1 MQFPVVLTVDEDGKY
16 TAEVPII
23 PGCIS
28 AGDTRKEALE
38 NIRDAIALCLD
49 SRKEEGWDLPAEYSI
64 EQVDVA
70 VAA

>member
-1 MQFPVVLTVDEDGKY
+1 MKFPVVLTTDEDGKY

-28 AGDTRKEALE
+28 AGDTRAEALE
-38 NIRDAIALCLD
+38 NIKDAIALCLA
-49 SRKEEGWDLPAEYSI
+49 SREEEGWELPVEHSI
-64 EQVDVA
+64 EHVDVV

>member
-1 MQFPVVLTVDEDGKY
+1 MKFPVVLTVDEDGKY

-28 AGDTRKEALE
+28 AGGTRTEALE
-38 NIRDAIALCLD
+38 NVQDAIRLCLE
-49 SRKEEGWDLPAEYSI
+49 SREEEGWELPVEHSI
-64 EQVDVA
+64 EEVEVV

>member
-1 MQFPVVLTVDEDGKY
+1 MKFPVVLTVDEDGRY

-28 AGDTRKEALE
+28 AGDTREEALE
-38 NIRDAIALCLD
+38 NIRDAIALCLA
-49 SRKEEGWDLPAEYSI
+49 SRQEEGWDLPVKHSVELI
-64 EQVDVA
+64 DVE

>member
-1 MQFPVVLTVDEDGKY
+1 MKFPVVLTMDEDGKY

-28 AGDTRKEALE
+28 AGDSREDALQ
-38 NIRDAIALCLD
+38 NVRDAIALCLA
-49 SRKEEGWDLPAEYSI
+49 SREEEGWDLPESFSV
-64 EQVDVA
+64 EQVDVV

>member
-1 MQFPVVLTVDEDGKY
+1 MKFPVVLTTDEDGKY

-28 AGDTRKEALE
+28 AGDTRAEALE
-38 NIRDAIALCLD
+38 NIKDAIALCLA
-49 SRKEEGWDLPAEYSI
+49 SREEERWELPAKHSI
-64 EQVDVA
+64 EHVDVV

>member
-1 MQFPVVLTVDEDGKY
+1 MKFPVVLTLDEDGKW

-28 AGDTRKEALE
+28 AGDTKREALE
-38 NIRDAIALCLD
+38 NIKDAIALCLA
-49 SRKEEGWDLPAEYSI
+49 SREDEGWELPGEYSV
-64 EQVDVA
+64 EQVEVE

>member
-28 AGDTRKEALE
+28 AGDTREEALE
-38 NIRDAIALCLD
+38 NIKDAIALCLA
-49 SRKEEGWDLPAEYSI
+49 SREEEGWKLPPQYSI
-64 EQVDVA
+64 EHVDVV

>member
-1 MQFPVVLTVDEDGKY
+1 MKFPVVLTVDEDGKF

-28 AGDTRKEALE
+28 AGDTREEALT
-38 NIRDAIALCLD
+38 NIKDAISLCLE
-49 SRKEEGWDLPAEYSI
+49 SRKAEGWDLPAQHDIAHVEV
-64 EQVDVA
+64 E

>member
-1 MQFPVVLTVDEDGKY
+1 MKFPVVLTADEDGKY

-28 AGDTRKEALE
+28 AGDTREEALQ
-38 NIRDAIALCLD
+38 NIRDSIRLCLAC
-49 SRKEEGWDLPAEYSI
+49 REEEGSELLVEYSI
-64 EQVDVA
+64 EQVEV

>member
-1 MQFPVVLTVDEDGKY
+1 MKFPVILTVDEDGKF

-28 AGDTRKEALE
+28 AGDTRGEALE
-38 NIRDAIALCLD
+38 SVKDAIALCLA
-49 SRKEEGWDLPAEYSI
+49 SRKDEGWELPLEHSV
-64 EQVDVA
+64 EHVDVE

>member
-1 MQFPVVLTVDEDGKY
+1 MKFPVVLTVDEDGKY

-28 AGDTRKEALE
+28 CGNTRDEALA
-38 NIRDAIALCLD
+38 NIQDAIQLCLE
-49 SRKEEGWDLPAEYSI
+49 SREEEGWELPKDFSI
-64 EQVDVA
+64 EHVEV